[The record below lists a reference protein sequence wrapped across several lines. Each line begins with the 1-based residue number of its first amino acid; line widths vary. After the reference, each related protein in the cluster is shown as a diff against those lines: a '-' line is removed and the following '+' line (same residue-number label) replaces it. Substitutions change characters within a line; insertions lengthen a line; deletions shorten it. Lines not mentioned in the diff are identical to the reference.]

1 MQSLKTYKTLDGK
14 SWDRNELLEK
24 MLDDS
29 FYYGYLGENAFS
41 STAIKQML
49 KGPRAYRDSLYNKQE
64 ETQALRDG
72 KLIHTLL
79 LEPERE
85 GEYTVIKVA
94 SKASKAYKEAASENG
109 KETTVTAAE
118 MQNAKNIAAAVRQN
132 GFVNKILE
140 ESHTERPAFGYINYF
155 PFRAK
160 ADIIQPGEGIYD
172 LKTVTDIHSFRW
184 NAKAFGYDVQVYIY
198 CMLFNIPFTRF
209 KFIVV
214 DKKSYE
220 LGYFSVSEE
229 FYRNGAVKVAK
240 ALNLYTE
247 YFKEGKRIEDHL
259 LTGEL

>member
-1 MQSLKTYKTLDGK
+1 MQSLSKYKTLDGK
-14 SWDRNELLEK
+14 EWGRDEILSK

-29 FYYGYLGENAFS
+29 FYYGYLGENSFS
-41 STAIKQML
+41 STAIKQLL
-49 KGPRAYRDSLYNKQE
+49 KGPRAYRDSLRNPQE

-85 GEYTVIKVA
+85 AEYTVIKAA
-94 SKASKAYKEAASENG
+94 SKAAKAYKEAAADLG
-109 KETTVTAAE
+109 KEKTVLAAE
-118 MQNAKNIAAAVRQN
+118 MGNAKNIARAVREN
-132 GFVNKILE
+132 GFINKILE
-140 ESHTERPAFGYINYF
+140 ESRTERPAFGYINYF

-160 ADIIQPGEGIYD
+160 ADIIQPGEGIYN
-172 LKTVTDIHSFRW
+172 LKTVTDIHSFKW
-184 NAKAFGYDVQVYIY
+184 NARSYGYDVQVYIY
-198 CMLFNIPFTRF
+198 CMLFAIPFTRF

-229 FYRNGAVKVAK
+229 FYKQGAVKVAK
-240 ALNLYTE
+240 ALNTYTE
-247 YFKEGKRIEDHL
+247 FYKEGKRIEDYL